1 MSEVTK
7 LYENAGIEPICR
19 FKGLVNG
26 TCFYF
31 AKPCQEEDC
40 KKFSA
45 FVKEFTAEKQIELIK
60 LLMEQDDFSWTIAR
74 QGKNTEYAFYV
85 GYEHSSGDFKEFTET
100 LAGIINNLWQDLT
113 EEEKQQVKGILG

>member
-7 LYENAGIEPICR
+7 LYDNAGIEPICR

-45 FVKEFTAEKQIELIK
+45 FVKEFTAEKQIELVCFLINRGVE
-60 LLMEQDDFSWTIAR
+60 LSFNCE
-74 QGKNTEYAFYV
+74 QGKINTQV
-85 GYEHSSGDFKEFTET
+85 IQRG
-100 LAGIINNLWQDLT
+100 LAGLINNLWKDLT
-113 EEEKQQVKGILG
+113 EEEKQQVKEILE